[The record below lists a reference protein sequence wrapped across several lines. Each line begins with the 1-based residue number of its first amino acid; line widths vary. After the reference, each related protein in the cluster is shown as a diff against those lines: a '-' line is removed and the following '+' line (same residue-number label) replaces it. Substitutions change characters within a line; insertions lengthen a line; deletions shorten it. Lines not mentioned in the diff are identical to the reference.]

1 MKQMMSMSVWQRI
14 KMVTGLTK
22 AGAFDPG
29 KEGML
34 KTKGHTGHRKSA
46 RERAEE
52 RKKKKKRR

>member
-1 MKQMMSMSVWQRI
+1 MM
-14 KMVTGLTK
+14 TGLSK